1 MHRVFLVLLGFCAL
15 AFAAQSAAQNVPLE
29 KAQGHWDDHGC
40 FHFEATAKVDVSVDE
55 LFQALARPE
64 KLSAYRPG
72 QSPVAVFVSA
82 PITKQSMWGNAWT
95 VSNPPPAKIIKW
107 YEAFD
112 SSEATV
118 YFRVEYEYNRDSH
131 TIAEHSLGSTS
142 RRSICQPYSDAKYA
156 LSALD
161 GASATSV
168 RYTSTECVPPE
179 DLKIKRYMYEGW
191 KENAKQRLSEWL
203 ETAEADARVV
213 AQERAKKPSAPWSSA
228 TPSPGVPFATS
239 SPTVSPSGG
248 VP

>member
-1 MHRVFLVLLGFCAL
+1 MVRKPFQSERRIYASCFFGSARLCAVCGLV
-15 AFAAQSAAQNVPLE
+15 FAAQSAAQSVPLQ

-40 FHFEATAKVDVSVDE
+40 FHFEATAKVDVSVDK

-64 KLSAYRPG
+64 KLSAYRAG
-72 QSPVAVFVSA
+72 GASPVAVFISA
-82 PITKQSMWGNAWT
+82 PITKQSMWENAWT

-112 SSEATV
+112 SSETTV
-118 YFRVEYEYNRDSH
+118 YFWVEYEYNRDSH

-213 AQERAKKPSAPWSSA
+213 AQERAKKPPAPWSNT
-228 TPSPGVPFATS
+228 TPAAR
-239 SPTVSPSGG
+239 
-248 VP
+248 